1 MRVRNN
7 QYWWHIIGWL
17 AYLCTVIIGT
27 EQADRSFWI
36 YLTSVKIPVIL
47 LFYTC
52 LGYIFPRYL
61 FTHQYISLFL
71 VTLSAILLSV
81 ALRFLILALVAGV
94 DFLKEASYEDW
105 QFEFWRHFRL
115 SLGFIGI
122 ALALWYYTKNSE
134 MEKVLLESELRALKQ
149 QINPHF
155 LYNTL
160 NYFYSKSLSLSPDLA
175 RGIGILSELMRY
187 SIGSTQGNGYASLQD
202 EITQINHYIEL
213 QQLRFSNILQIEFKQ
228 SISNPEQKIVSMIIM
243 NFVENAFKHGDL
255 HDSSFPLKIYLQSN
269 AQGLSFQIENKISE
283 KSNNTTS
290 GIGIENTKKR
300 LAIAYPGRHALHISK
315 TESTYIV
322 QLSIVW

>member
-1 MRVRNN
+1 MRVRHS
-7 QYWWHIIGWL
+7 QYWWHIIGWI

-36 YLTSVKIPVIL
+36 YLTSVKIPAIL

-61 FTHQYISLFL
+61 FTNKYGMLII
-71 VTLSAILLSV
+71 VTLTAILLSIV
-81 ALRFLILALVAGV
+81 SRFLLLGLIAGV
-94 DFLKEASYEDW
+94 DFLKEASFEDW

-134 MEKVLLESELRALKQ
+134 MEKVLLESELSALKQ

-160 NYFYSKSLSLSPDLA
+160 NYFYSKSLTVSPDLA

-187 SIGSTQGNGYASLQD
+187 SIGSTQGHGQASLHD
-202 EITQINHYIEL
+202 EIIQINHYIEL
-213 QQLRFSNILQIEFKQ
+213 QQLRFCNKLQIVFEQ
-228 SISNPEQKIVSMIIM
+228 SISHPEQKIVSMILM

-255 HDSSFPLKIYLQSN
+255 HDPSLPLKIYLQSN
-269 AQGLSFQIENKISE
+269 AKELTFEIENKIAD
-283 KSNNTTS
+283 KSNKTTS

-300 LAIAYPGRHALHISK
+300 LAIAYPGRHTLHISK
-315 TESTYIV
+315 TGSTYIV